1 MWVVICF
8 ILRPHLDNHIATS
21 TEDEVLASFRAV
33 RDDIAKKSPALLKQ
47 HE

>member
-8 ILRPHLDNHIATS
+8 IVRPHPDNHIATG
-21 TEDEVLASFRAV
+21 TEEEVLAAFRAA